1 MPKILLSLFILFT
14 IPVVI
19 PHTAHAQLSDN
30 FPNGFD
36 VSKSLIPKEE
46 ILSGGP
52 PRDGI
57 PAILEPNF
65 ESALESNWL
74 NDDDLVAGVDYNG
87 IQKAYPIRILVWH
100 EAVNDEI
107 KGVPILASYCPLC
120 GSILVFSRSFGEK
133 TLTFGVSGLLYQS
146 DVLFYDHQTES
157 LWSQLEMK
165 AVTGRMMGEK
175 LKILPYSLVTWKEW
189 RSKHPGTLVLSRDTG
204 HSREYNRDP
213 YAGYESSDAIYF
225 PIKHDSD
232 RFHPKE
238 KVIVVISG
246 DVAKAYPFSELKNI
260 KTPLA
265 DRVDGRD
272 ILITFKDGNFSD
284 VKDTSGNMVES
295 FVSYWFAW
303 YTFRPDTLVYEK

>member
-1 MPKILLSLFILFT
+1 MPRLFFNLLLLISILVA
-14 IPVVI
+14 IPDAAYV
-19 PHTAHAQLSDN
+19 QLLDG

-36 VSKSLIPKEE
+36 ISKSLIPKEE

-52 PRDGI
+52 PKDGI
-57 PAILEPNF
+57 PAIQEPNF
-65 ESALESNWL
+65 ETALESGWL

-100 EAVNDEI
+100 EVVNDEI
-107 KGVPILASYCPLC
+107 KGIPFLVSYCPLC
-120 GSILVFSRSFGEK
+120 GSVLVFSRKFGER

-165 AVTGRMMGEK
+165 AVTGLMMGAK
-175 LKILPYSLVTWKEW
+175 LKMLPYSLVTWKEW
-189 RSKHPGTLVLSRDTG
+189 RTKHPETLVLSRDTG
-204 HSREYNRDP
+204 YSREYNRDP
-213 YAGYESSDAIYF
+213 YAGYESSKSIYF

-246 DVAKAYPFSELKNI
+246 NVAKAYPFSELKNL
-260 KTPLA
+260 KTPLK
-265 DRVDGRD
+265 DRVDGKD
-272 ILITFKDGNFSD
+272 ILLTFKDGNFLG
-284 VKDTSGNMVES
+284 VKDESGNRVES